1 MAIGAPADAG
11 SANPPEKEH
20 RARFSA
26 LKHRDFALLWSGLL
40 VSNTGTWMQ
49 TVAQG
54 WLIIT
59 LTNSPGWLG
68 AVSIAR
74 ALPYLVVPP
83 MGGVLADRID
93 RIALLKVTQ
102 TLSLILAGLLAVL
115 TIAHVITVW
124 ELMLLAFL
132 SAAANS
138 VDQPT
143 RNALLPD
150 LVPEKDLMNAISL
163 NSITFQGAAL
173 VGPAIAGVL
182 VAVIGFGGVF
192 LINAF
197 SFLAVLWALFLMRA
211 ASQHQRQETS
221 LRQELGAGVS
231 FVVRTPLVLS
241 LLFLTGVFSIFG
253 RSYTTLMPAF
263 AKGVLHLHSSGLGI
277 MYSAPGLGTLIGGFI
292 LASAGD
298 VRRKGTLLLGGAIS
312 VAGLLIGFALSPAL
326 LPALLLLAGIGA
338 MTTVY
343 SATSTTLL
351 QINAPGPMRGR
362 VMSYNTVAL
371 LGLAPLGG
379 GISGFIAEV
388 IGVRESLL
396 LGAVIVAVVTV
407 AFYWLTPHIRAQNR
421 AAPAPMPAS
430 PAAR

>member
-1 MAIGAPADAG
+1 MAIGARADAG

-421 AAPAPMPAS
+421 AAEAPMPAS

>member
-1 MAIGAPADAG
+1 MAVDPLTGPG
-11 SANPPEKEH
+11 SAGKPEKRH
-20 RARFSA
+20 RFSA
-26 LKHRDFALLWSGLL
+26 LKNRDFALLWSGLL

-102 TLSLILAGLLAVL
+102 ALSLILAGLLAVL

-143 RNALLPD
+143 RNALIPD
-150 LVPEKDLMNAISL
+150 LVPEADLMNAISL

-192 LINAF
+192 LLNAI
-197 SFLAVLWALFLMRA
+197 SFLAVLWALYLMRSV
-211 ASQHQRQETS
+211 SQHERKGTS
-221 LRQELGAGVS
+221 LRQELGAGVT
-231 FVVRTPLVLS
+231 FIMRTPLMIS

-263 AKGVLHLHSSGLGI
+263 AKQVLHLHASGLGL
-277 MYSAPGLGTLIGGFI
+277 MYSAPGLGTLVGGFI

-312 VAGLLIGFALSPAL
+312 VSGLLIGFALSPAL
-326 LPALLLLAGIGA
+326 LPALVMLAGVGA
-338 MTTVY
+338 MTTIY
-343 SATSTTLL
+343 SATNTTLL
-351 QINAPGPMRGR
+351 QVNAPGPMRGR

-379 GISGFIAEV
+379 GISGFLAEV
-388 IGVRESLL
+388 VGVRESLL
-396 LGAVIVAVVTV
+396 LGAVIVAVVSV
-407 AFYWLTPHIRAQNR
+407 VFYWMTPHIRAQNAR
-421 AAPAPMPAS
+421 VVAAAS
-430 PAAR
+430 AGPTIR

>member
-1 MAIGAPADAG
+1 MALDVPPDMPAPG
-11 SANPPEKEH
+11 ESKNER

-54 WLIIT
+54 WLVIT

-102 TLSLILAGLLAVL
+102 TLSLIIAAVLAVL
-115 TIAHVITVW
+115 TLAHVITVW
-124 ELMLLAFL
+124 EVMILGFL

-150 LVPEKDLMNAISL
+150 LVPEADLMNAISL

-192 LINAF
+192 LLNAF
-197 SFLAVLWALFLMRA
+197 SFLAVLWALYLMRA
-211 ASQHQRQETS
+211 VSQHQRRDTS

-231 FVVRTPLVLS
+231 FVARTPLVLS
-241 LLFLTGVFSIFG
+241 LLFLTSVFSIFG
-253 RSYTTLMPAF
+253 RSYTVLMPAF
-263 AKGVLHLHSSGLGI
+263 AKEVLHLNASGLGI
-277 MYSAPGLGTLIGGFI
+277 MYSAPGLGTLIGGFV

-298 VRRKGTLLLGGAIS
+298 IRRKGTLLLGGALA
-312 VAGLLIGFALSPAL
+312 VAGLLAGFAVIPAL
-326 LPALLLLAGIGA
+326 LPALVLLAGIGA
-338 MTTVY
+338 MTTIY

-351 QINAPGPMRGR
+351 QISAPGPMRGR

-379 GISGFIAEV
+379 GISGFLAEV
-388 IGVRESLL
+388 VGVRASLL
-396 LGAVIVAVVTV
+396 LGAVIVAIVTV
-407 AFYWLTPHIRAQNR
+407 AFYWMTPHIRAQNR
-421 AAPAPMPAS
+421 PPRASEAGAPA
-430 PAAR
+430 R

>member
-1 MAIGAPADAG
+1 VRSHILSYRPWGA
-11 SANPPEKEH
+11 
-20 RARFSA
+20 
-26 LKHRDFALLWSGLL
+26 W
-40 VSNTGTWMQ
+40 
-49 TVAQG
+49 
-54 WLIIT
+54 
-59 LTNSPGWLG
+59 
-68 AVSIAR
+68 
-74 ALPYLVVPP
+74 
-83 MGGVLADRID
+83 LADRID

-102 TLSLILAGLLAVL
+102 ALSLILAGLLAVL

-143 RNALLPD
+143 RNALIPD
-150 LVPEKDLMNAISL
+150 LVPEADLMNAISL

-192 LINAF
+192 LLNAI
-197 SFLAVLWALFLMRA
+197 SFLAVLWALYLMRSV
-211 ASQHQRQETS
+211 SQHERKGTS
-221 LRQELGAGVS
+221 LRQELGAGVT
-231 FVVRTPLVLS
+231 FIMRTPLMIS

-263 AKGVLHLHSSGLGI
+263 AKQVLHLHASGLGL
-277 MYSAPGLGTLIGGFI
+277 MYSAPGLGTLVGGFI

-312 VAGLLIGFALSPAL
+312 VSGLLIGFALSPAL
-326 LPALLLLAGIGA
+326 LPALVMLAGVGA
-338 MTTVY
+338 MTTIY
-343 SATSTTLL
+343 SATNTTLL
-351 QINAPGPMRGR
+351 QVNAPGPMRGR

-379 GISGFIAEV
+379 GISGFLAEV
-388 IGVRESLL
+388 VGVRESLL
-396 LGAVIVAVVTV
+396 LGAVIVAVVSV
-407 AFYWLTPHIRAQNR
+407 VFYWMTPHIRAQNAR
-421 AAPAPMPAS
+421 VVVAASAGPTI
-430 PAAR
+430 R

>member
-1 MAIGAPADAG
+1 MAVNALTD
-11 SANPPEKEH
+11 SESEVPEKER

-102 TLSLILAGLLAVL
+102 TLSLILAGLLAGL
-115 TIAHVITVW
+115 TLAHVITVW
-124 ELMLLAFL
+124 ELMVLAFL

-143 RNALLPD
+143 RNALIPD

-163 NSITFQGAAL
+163 NSVTFQGAAL

-192 LINAF
+192 LINAL

-211 ASQHQRQETS
+211 VSQHQRRETS
-221 LRQELGAGVS
+221 LRQELGAGVT
-231 FVVRTPLVLS
+231 FVLRTPLVLS
-241 LLFLTGVFSIFG
+241 LLLLTGLFSIFG

-263 AKGVLHLHSSGLGI
+263 AKEVLHLHASGLGL
-277 MYSAPGLGTLIGGFI
+277 MYSAPGLGTIVGGFI
-292 LASAGD
+292 LASVGD
-298 VRRKGTLLLGGAIS
+298 VRRKGTLLLAGALTVS
-312 VAGLLIGFALSPAL
+312 GLLIAFALTPQL
-326 LPALLLLAGIGA
+326 LPALVLLAGIGA

-343 SATSTTLL
+343 SATNTTLL

-371 LGLAPLGG
+371 LGLAPFGG
-379 GISGFIAEV
+379 GISGLLAEWM
-388 IGVRESLL
+388 GVRQSLL

-407 AFYWLTPHIRAQNR
+407 AFYWMTPHIRAQNR
-421 AAPAPMPAS
+421 SAEAVPARAG
-430 PAAR
+430 AR

>member
-1 MAIGAPADAG
+1 MAVNAPTEAE
-11 SANPPEKEH
+11 STTPPEKE
-20 RARFSA
+20 RCARFSA

-102 TLSLILAGLLAVL
+102 TLSLILAGLLAGL
-115 TIAHVITVW
+115 TIAHLITVW
-124 ELMLLAFL
+124 EVMVLSFL

-143 RNALLPD
+143 RNALIPD
-150 LVPEKDLMNAISL
+150 LVPEHDLMNAISL
-163 NSITFQGAAL
+163 NSVTFQGAAL

-197 SFLAVLWALFLMRA
+197 SFLAVVWALYLMRA
-211 ASQHQRQETS
+211 VSQHERKETS
-221 LRQELGAGVS
+221 LRQELGAGIS
-231 FVVRTPLVLS
+231 FVARTPLILS
-241 LLFLTGVFSIFG
+241 LLLMTGLFSIFG

-263 AKGVLHLHSSGLGI
+263 AKDVLHLHASGLGLL
-277 MYSAPGLGTLIGGFI
+277 YSAPGLGTIVGGFI
-292 LASAGD
+292 LAAAGD
-298 VRRKGTLLLGGAIS
+298 IRRKGTLLLAGALIVS
-312 VAGLLIGFALSPAL
+312 GLLIAFALTPQL

-343 SATSTTLL
+343 SATNTTLL

-388 IGVRESLL
+388 VGVRESIL
-396 LGAVIVAVVTV
+396 LGAVIVAVVTI
-407 AFYWLTPHIRAQNR
+407 AFYWMTPHIRAQNR
-421 AAPAPMPAS
+421 AAATGTPATHPAH
-430 PAAR
+430 

>member
-1 MAIGAPADAG
+1 MRSHILSYRPWGA
-11 SANPPEKEH
+11 
-20 RARFSA
+20 
-26 LKHRDFALLWSGLL
+26 W
-40 VSNTGTWMQ
+40 
-49 TVAQG
+49 
-54 WLIIT
+54 
-59 LTNSPGWLG
+59 
-68 AVSIAR
+68 
-74 ALPYLVVPP
+74 
-83 MGGVLADRID
+83 LADRID

-102 TLSLILAGLLAVL
+102 ALSLILAGLLAVL

-143 RNALLPD
+143 RNALIPD
-150 LVPEKDLMNAISL
+150 LVPEADLMNAISL

-192 LINAF
+192 LLNAI
-197 SFLAVLWALFLMRA
+197 SFLAVLWALYLMRSV
-211 ASQHQRQETS
+211 SQHERKGTS
-221 LRQELGAGVS
+221 LRQELGAGVT
-231 FVVRTPLVLS
+231 FIMRTPLMIS

-263 AKGVLHLHSSGLGI
+263 AKQVLHLHASGLGL
-277 MYSAPGLGTLIGGFI
+277 MYSAPGLGTLVGGFI

-312 VAGLLIGFALSPAL
+312 VSGLLIGFALSPAL
-326 LPALLLLAGIGA
+326 LPALVMLAGVGA
-338 MTTVY
+338 MTTIY
-343 SATSTTLL
+343 SATNTTLL
-351 QINAPGPMRGR
+351 QVNAPGPMRGR

-379 GISGFIAEV
+379 GISGFLAEV
-388 IGVRESLL
+388 VGVRESLL
-396 LGAVIVAVVTV
+396 LGAVIVAVVSV
-407 AFYWLTPHIRAQNR
+407 VFYWMTPHIRAQNAR
-421 AAPAPMPAS
+421 VVAAAS
-430 PAAR
+430 AGPTIR

>member
-1 MAIGAPADAG
+1 MAIGARVDAG

-421 AAPAPMPAS
+421 AAEAPMPAS